1 MIERLRYEI
10 RLAYPDEVERLPE
23 LERRA
28 AQLFREAGLTG
39 DWIERTHPVEE
50 LAAAQREKR
59 LWVAAAPPGDAVGFA
74 LAEMIGTTPHLDE
87 LAVLPAHGRQGLGRR
102 LVSAVLDWARARNA
116 DAVTL
121 STFRD
126 LAWNG
131 PFYAKLGF
139 RAIPETELPAELRAL
154 VERERSYG
162 LPVERRVVMRCALD
176 Q

>member
-10 RLAYPDEVERLPE
+10 RLAYPEEVERLPE
-23 LERRA
+23 LERTA
-28 AQLFREAGLTG
+28 AQLFREAGFTG
-39 DWIERTHPVEE
+39 DWIERTHPVDE

-59 LWVAAAPPGDAVGFA
+59 LWVAAAPPGDVVGYV

-87 LAVLPAHGRQGLGRR
+87 LAVLPTHGRRGLGRR

-116 DAVTL
+116 ESVTL

-139 RAIPETELPAELRAL
+139 RAIPPEELPVELAAL
-154 VERERSYG
+154 VKRERSYG
-162 LPVERRVVMRCALD
+162 LPVEQRVVMRCAI
-176 Q
+176 

>member
-1 MIERLRYEI
+1 MIERLRYEV
-10 RLAYPDEVERLPE
+10 RLAYPEEVAGLPA
-23 LERRA
+23 LERTA
-28 AQLFREAGLTG
+28 AQLFRDAGFTG
-39 DWIERTHPVEE
+39 DWIERTHPVDE
-50 LAAAQREKR
+50 LEAARREKR
-59 LWVAAAPPGDAVGFA
+59 LWVVAAPPGDVVGYA

-116 DAVTL
+116 ESVTL

-139 RAIPETELPAELRAL
+139 RAIPPEELPAELRAL

-162 LPVERRVVMRCALD
+162 LPGEQRVVMRCPLT
-176 Q
+176 